1 MERRGPK
8 ENKFNYESVKRP
20 GPQIQRYVI
29 ANASRFHGNITD
41 TIIFTDMRI

>member
-8 ENKFNYESVKRP
+8 ENKSNYESVKRP

-29 ANASRFHGNITD
+29 ANTLYFHGNHGNIKL
-41 TIIFTDMRI
+41 M